1 MRAILR
7 HVWAVALLGL
17 PGAGACSDVATQP
30 TSLALTRV
38 ATGLTSALY
47 VTAPPGDS
55 ARIFVVRQSGS
66 IQVLRHDSL
75 LTTPFLNL
83 SGMISLGDERGL
95 LSMAFHPNYASN
107 GFFYVDYTAQNGDL
121 TVTRYHVSVD
131 PNVADASSGQVLLSI
146 PHSTFGNHNGGLV
159 AFGPDGYLYI
169 GTGDGGGG
177 GDPDGNGQ
185 DSTVL
190 LGKILRVD
198 VDGAFPYAIP
208 PSNPFVGRAPAAPE
222 VWAYGL
228 RNPWRFSFDRMT
240 QDFYIGDVGQ
250 DDWEEIDFA
259 PAGGAGGHNYGWNT
273 LEGTHCYEPSSGCV
287 TSGKVPP
294 IYEYRSA
301 SGACSVTGGYVYRG
315 TQNPGIS
322 GRYFFAEY
330 CAGWVRSLKMVGGVA
345 TDVQEHRAFG
355 TLGGITSF
363 GEDARGELY
372 ITRAS
377 GDVYRITTP

>member
-1 MRAILR
+1 MPCG
-7 HVWAVALLGL
+7 VAVRE
-17 PGAGACSDVATQP
+17 PRSDVATQP
-30 TSLALTRV
+30 ASLALTRV
-38 ATGLTSALY
+38 ATGLNTALY

-55 ARIFVVRQSGS
+55 ARIFVVRQTGT

-107 GFFYVDYTAQNGDL
+107 GFFMWTTPPRTATSRSPATTYPLIPTSPMPARD
-121 TVTRYHVSVD
+121 S
-131 PNVADASSGQVLLSI
+131 LLLNS
-146 PHSTFGNHNGGLV
+146 HSAFGNHNGGLV

-198 VDGAFPYAIP
+198 GRCVPLCDSAEP
-208 PSNPFVGRAPAAPE
+208 PFVGRSGADE

-228 RNPWRFSFDRMT
+228 RNPWRFPFDRMT

-259 PAGGAGGHNYGWNT
+259 PAGGAGGRNYGWNT
-273 LEGTHCYEPSSGCV
+273 MEGTHCYEPSSGCV
-287 TSGKVPP
+287 TSGEVRP

-345 TDVQEHRAFG
+345 TDVQEHRDFG
-355 TLGGITSF
+355 TLREITSF

-372 ITRAS
+372 ITRES
-377 GDVYRITTP
+377 GSIA